1 MNDLKDDMRG
11 PLLAWTGLTERVLP
25 LAGVTTAVL
34 EGGDGPPVILLH
46 SSGEFAAL
54 WSRVIPDLVT
64 THRVVAPDLPGHGAS
79 MRVDGELEP
88 GRVLRW
94 LGELIDR
101 TCASPPVL
109 VGHGLGGAIAAQF
122 AADHGDRVDRLV
134 LVDSLGLGPFEPAPS
149 FGTAMH
155 EFLREP
161 TEQTRDGLFRQCFVD
176 LDRVRA
182 QVGELWEPVAA
193 YALDRARTAGQQSA
207 LGALVAEFGGPA
219 DLARIS
225 VPTTMIWGRHDLQV
239 PLSVAE
245 KAAHR
250 LGWPLHII
258 EDAGDDPAIEQP
270 AAFTAALRTALSVS
284 NEPLPERPESAA
296 RSR

>member
-1 MNDLKDDMRG
+1 MNDLKDDIRE

-25 LAGVTTAVL
+25 LAGVSTAVL
-34 EGGDGPPVILLH
+34 EGGAGPPVILLH

-79 MRVDGELEP
+79 MRVEGDLDA
-88 GRVLRW
+88 GRVLGW
-94 LGELIDR
+94 LGELIGR

-109 VGHGLGGAIAAQF
+109 AGHGLGGAIAARF
-122 AADHGDRVDRLV
+122 AAEHGDRVDRLV
-134 LVDSLGLGPFEPAPS
+134 LVDAFGLAGFEPAPS
-149 FGTAMH
+149 FGAALH
-155 EFLREP
+155 QFLGEP

-176 LDRVRA
+176 LDRLRA
-182 QVGELWEPVAA
+182 QVGERWEPLAA
-193 YALDRARTAGQQSA
+193 YALDRARTPSQQSA
-207 LGALVAEFGGPA
+207 LGALMAEFGGPV
-219 DLARIS
+219 DLTRIA

-245 KAAHR
+245 TAGAR

-258 EDAGDDPAIEQP
+258 EDAGDDPAMEQP
-270 AAFTAALRTALSVS
+270 AAFLTALRTALT
-284 NEPLPERPESAA
+284 PAA
-296 RSR
+296 